1 MLSYGRYSFT
11 YTAAGD
17 LRTKTRTDTGAV
29 TTYTYDDFGNLRR
42 VALPGGD
49 VIEYLIDGLN
59 RRIGKRVNGAL
70 VQGFLY
76 MNQLEPVAE
85 LDGSGNVVARF
96 LYADRP
102 HVPAYIVKG
111 GASYRVI
118 ADHLGSVRLVVH
130 SETGVVAQAI
140 EYDEYGRVLSD
151 SNPGFQPFGFA
162 GGIDDRNTGLV
173 RFGVRDFSPTFGRW
187 LATDRLHLVNGAYNR
202 YFYCGGNPLGCVDPD
217 GRVELSLSKCT
228 WTEINF
234 SNNYDNPPTFDVFVH
249 GIQRDDLSYRTDQV
263 QGCKD
268 FPGPDQKFSVDDLVE
283 EIRGHKD
290 YGKNVIINLLAC
302 GGGSGDY
309 PLAQQLA
316 DRMGNVVVG
325 YPDRIGVSSTTV
337 EYGLGFFH
345 VPK

>member
-1 MLSYGRYSFT
+1 M
-11 YTAAGD
+11 
-17 LRTKTRTDTGAV
+17 
-29 TTYTYDDFGNLRR
+29 
-42 VALPGGD
+42 
-49 VIEYLIDGLN
+49 
-59 RRIGKRVNGAL
+59 
-70 VQGFLY
+70 
-76 MNQLEPVAE
+76 
-85 LDGSGNVVARF
+85 
-96 LYADRP
+96 
-102 HVPAYIVKG
+102 
-111 GASYRVI
+111 
-118 ADHLGSVRLVVH
+118 
-130 SETGVVAQAI
+130 
-140 EYDEYGRVLSD
+140 
-151 SNPGFQPFGFA
+151 
-162 GGIDDRNTGLV
+162 
-173 RFGVRDFSPTFGRW
+173 
-187 LATDRLHLVNGAYNR
+187 
-202 YFYCGGNPLGCVDPD
+202 
-217 GRVELSLSKCT
+217 ELSLSKCT